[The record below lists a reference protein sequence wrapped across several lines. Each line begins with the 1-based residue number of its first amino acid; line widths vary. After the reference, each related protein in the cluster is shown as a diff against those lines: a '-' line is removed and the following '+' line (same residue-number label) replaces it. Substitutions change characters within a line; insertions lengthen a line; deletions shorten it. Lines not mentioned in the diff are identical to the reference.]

1 VDEKKLKQL
10 LQQYTGSASASIIA
24 DLIISRQLQKIA
36 TKKQFSKEEPGHQDS
51 W

>member
-1 VDEKKLKQL
+1 L
-10 LQQYTGSASASIIA
+10 LEAYADTNAAATIA

-36 TKKQFSKEEPGHQDS
+36 TKKQYSERKKPGADDS